1 MVITVIAVV
10 AAYGEAHPST
20 PGTYFTG
27 QHHLP
32 HTPDAALLLVAAG
45 GVVLAWR
52 HRYPRLVLC
61 ASTAVVVAYTLPGY
75 ENGVA
80 LLLPAVAMGT
90 LAADPST
97 TALRSSAWAVAVT
110 AVLMAATASNN
121 PLGQTGGG
129 FFLIPANLAVALFAG
144 LAIGSRRAY
153 LDSERAQLARQAAQE
168 AQRGID
174 EERVRIARELHD
186 VVAHTMATITVQAS
200 AATTLLRDRPEQAAE
215 SLQAIRA
222 ASKNG
227 LRELRAILNVLRA
240 ASGDSDGFVD
250 PVQPAAGLAR
260 LDALAAG
267 VRAAGLPVTVTVTG
281 HPRDLPA
288 VTDLSAYR
296 IIQEALTNA
305 ISHAGPATAA
315 VTVHYAADSLAV
327 EVTDT
332 GCGLLIDRGDR
343 VRGLSRGRHRRRARP
358 ARYARARRRRRR
370 RHGDR
375 PAARPGFPGRRPLP
389 ARPARRSPR
398 PRRRSPRRATGR
410 ADSADPRR
418 LRRQRPAGRPP
429 VIRVLLADDQKL
441 IRAGF
446 RVLLEAAADV
456 EVVGEAVNGEEAV
469 ALARA
474 ERPDVIMMDIRMPEV
489 DGLEATRRIAAD
501 GDLAGVKVVILTTFE
516 TDDYVYQALRA
527 GASGFLVKDAE
538 PEDLIRAVRV
548 VARGEALLS
557 PSVTRRLIATFAS
570 RARAAGR
577 AASGRAPQKAASVA
591 APRRPRPGCDLSRI
605 TEREREVLSLVAEGL
620 SNDEIATRLYLSPL
634 TTKTHV
640 SRIMTKLDARDR
652 AQLVVIAYES
662 GLVVPGSAGI

>member
-1 MVITVIAVV
+1 VVITVIAVV

-32 HTPDAALLLVAAG
+32 HTPDAALLLVAAAG
-45 GVVLAWR
+45 AVLAWR

-61 ASTAVVVAYTLPGY
+61 ASTAAVVAYTLPGY

-90 LAADPST
+90 LAAEPSA
-97 TALRSSAWAVAVT
+97 TALRSSAWAVAVS
-110 AVLMAATASNN
+110 AVLLAATASNN
-121 PLGQTGGG
+121 PLGETGGG

-240 ASGDSDGFVD
+240 ASGDADGFVD
-250 PVQPAAGLAR
+250 PVRPAAGLAR

-315 VTVHYAADSLAV
+315 VTVHYTADSLAV

-332 GCGLLIDRGDR
+332 GCGLSPIAETEFAASLAAGTGVGHGLRGMR
-343 VRGLSRGRHRRRARP
+343 ERAT
-358 ARYARARRRRRR
+358 
-370 RHGDR
+370 
-375 PAARPGFPGRRPLP
+375 AAGGVMEIGPLPGR
-389 ARPARRSPR
+389 
-398 PRRRSPRRATGR
+398 
-410 ADSADPRR
+410 
-418 LRRQRPAGRPP
+418 
-429 VIRVLLADDQKL
+429 
-441 IRAGF
+441 GF
-446 RVLLEAAADV
+446 RVAA
-456 EVVGEAVNGEEAV
+456 
-469 ALARA
+469 RF
-474 ERPDVIMMDIRMPEV
+474 P
-489 DGLEATRRIAAD
+489 
-501 GDLAGVKVVILTTFE
+501 
-516 TDDYVYQALRA
+516 
-527 GASGFLVKDAE
+527 
-538 PEDLIRAVRV
+538 
-548 VARGEALLS
+548 
-557 PSVTRRLIATFAS
+557 
-570 RARAAGR
+570 
-577 AASGRAPQKAASVA
+577 
-591 APRRPRPGCDLSRI
+591 
-605 TEREREVLSLVAEGL
+605 
-620 SNDEIATRLYLSPL
+620 
-634 TTKTHV
+634 
-640 SRIMTKLDARDR
+640 LDAPAQPETTPAQPATAPDAHHWSRDDS
-652 AQLVVIAYES
+652 ASS
-662 GLVVPGSAGI
+662 GQPGGRL